1 MYRWELWNA
10 MNVLTNGI
18 FFFMLK
24 FVKIYTKLNEMAL
37 HDMTSGD
44 FTHDTQ
50 NTYTH
55 NKHRVRMRPPK
66 GVWQVTWQVSDN
78 LGVSCDDPI

>member
-1 MYRWELWNA
+1 
-10 MNVLTNGI
+10 
-18 FFFMLK
+18 
-24 FVKIYTKLNEMAL
+24 MAL

-78 LGVSCDDPI
+78 LGVSCVTLYNLELSYLII

>member
-1 MYRWELWNA
+1 
-10 MNVLTNGI
+10 
-18 FFFMLK
+18 
-24 FVKIYTKLNEMAL
+24 MAL

-55 NKHRVRMRPPK
+55 NKDRVRMRPPK

>member
-1 MYRWELWNA
+1 
-10 MNVLTNGI
+10 
-18 FFFMLK
+18 
-24 FVKIYTKLNEMAL
+24 MAL

-78 LGVSCDDPI
+78 LGVSCDDPIKFRIELFDHLKNVGSNENFFAWISYYHCAA

>member
-1 MYRWELWNA
+1 
-10 MNVLTNGI
+10 
-18 FFFMLK
+18 
-24 FVKIYTKLNEMAL
+24 MAL

-66 GVWQVTWQVSDN
+66 GGMAGDVTSVRQFGSI
-78 LGVSCDDPI
+78 LR

>member
-1 MYRWELWNA
+1 
-10 MNVLTNGI
+10 
-18 FFFMLK
+18 
-24 FVKIYTKLNEMAL
+24 MAL

-66 GVWQVTWQVSDN
+66 AVWQVT
-78 LGVSCDDPI
+78 

>member
-1 MYRWELWNA
+1 
-10 MNVLTNGI
+10 
-18 FFFMLK
+18 
-24 FVKIYTKLNEMAL
+24 MAL

-55 NKHRVRMRPPK
+55 NKHRRQNEATEGGMAGDVTSVRQFGSILR
-66 GVWQVTWQVSDN
+66 
-78 LGVSCDDPI
+78 

>member
-1 MYRWELWNA
+1 
-10 MNVLTNGI
+10 
-18 FFFMLK
+18 
-24 FVKIYTKLNEMAL
+24 MAL

-55 NKHRVRMRPPK
+55 NKHRVRMRPSK
-66 GVWQVTWQVSDN
+66 GVWQVT
-78 LGVSCDDPI
+78 

>member
-1 MYRWELWNA
+1 
-10 MNVLTNGI
+10 
-18 FFFMLK
+18 
-24 FVKIYTKLNEMAL
+24 MAL

-55 NKHRVRMRPPK
+55 NKHRNEATEGGMAGDVTSVRQFGSILR
-66 GVWQVTWQVSDN
+66 
-78 LGVSCDDPI
+78 

>member
-1 MYRWELWNA
+1 
-10 MNVLTNGI
+10 
-18 FFFMLK
+18 
-24 FVKIYTKLNEMAL
+24 MAL

-66 GVWQVTWQVSDN
+66 GDVTSVRQFGSI
-78 LGVSCDDPI
+78 LR